1 MTEAAH
7 EVKKHGGKMTMWGV
21 ITMILGIICMSI
33 PLVVGSSVALII
45 GIVVLIAGISRL
57 WWGFKA
63 TGSERVFLLVV
74 GVLTT
79 LCGVVMLANPMFTAG
94 VLTILLAIYFIADGI
109 FEIMGSFSMRP
120 EQGWGWLLFAGIIS
134 LILGIM
140 IWKQYPLS
148 GLVAIGVLLGIKL
161 IFAGLLMITV
171 GTTARSLGKAA
182 IEGMKE

>member
-1 MTEAAH
+1 MNEEAHA
-7 EVKKHGGKMTMWGV
+7 VKKHGGKMTVWGV
-21 ITMILGIICMSI
+21 VTMVLGIICMSI

-45 GIVVLIAGISRL
+45 GIVVLIAGVSRF

-63 TGSERVFLLVV
+63 SGGERVFLLVV

-94 VLTILLAIYFIADGI
+94 LLTVLLAIYFIADGI
-109 FEIMGSFSMRP
+109 FEILGSFSVRP
-120 EQGWGWLLFAGIIS
+120 EQGWGWLLFAGIVS
-134 LILGIM
+134 LALGIM

-161 IFAGLLMITV
+161 IIAGLLMITV
-171 GTTARSLGKAA
+171 GSVTRGLGKMASDQ
-182 IEGMKE
+182 K